1 MSTTPDWLKLLAKAT
16 ADPSE
21 AADFAGQDVDGDDL
35 LTIRVPGAHGAVIR
49 AVLGRHER
57 PVAPRG
63 SRDVP
68 AAVAKPRPRDEEL
81 VVRERPLLTLAQPR
95 CVIGDVH
102 TPELWAVPTVRHD
115 HVGAPVR
122 GGEEG

>member
-16 ADPSE
+16 ADPSQAAEMRLGVVVPEAPRAMVRE

-81 VVRERPLLTLAQPR
+81 E
-95 CVIGDVH
+95 IGR
-102 TPELWAVPTVRHD
+102 A
-115 HVGAPVR
+115 
-122 GGEEG
+122 